1 MAVIAV
7 AGFHHETNTFAPSK
21 ATYDD
26 FVSGGGW
33 PPLTRGAAAAS
44 VVEGINLGLAGFI
57 AAARGAGH
65 RLVPLVWA
73 NATPSA
79 HVTRDAYERIAAA
92 LLEEL
97 GRAETF
103 DAVYLDLHGAM
114 VTEHLDDGEGD
125 LLARV
130 RQRVGSR
137 VPIVA
142 SLDYHAN
149 VTSAMVAAADG
160 LVGYRSYPH
169 IDMAETGARAAV
181 LLERILREGQPPAKA
196 FRQLPFLIPL
206 TAQCTMIEPSVTLF
220 RRLAEI
226 EAQDDI
232 MLTFAG
238 GFPAADIADCGPS
251 VFAYGFDERRTAAAA
266 DTLAREI
273 CDAEGEFQAE
283 FLLPDDGVRR
293 AMARSRRGG
302 PPVIL
307 ADTQDNP
314 GAGGNGDTV
323 GVLEAMLRQGA
334 EGVVGLLIDPASA
347 RRAHEAGAGASLEFA
362 LGATSGLPGHRP
374 CAGRFTVARLGD
386 GAFTGSGPFYKGSK
400 MRLGA
405 MAALTRDKVTV
416 VLASKKVQAADQAM
430 FRCLGIEPPR
440 QRIMAL
446 KSSVH
451 FRADFQPIASEIL
464 VVAAPGPMPA
474 DPAVLP
480 WTKLR
485 RGVRLRPRGPEFG
498 GPVLAGGG

>member
-1 MAVIAV
+1 MAVVAV

-21 ATYDD
+21 ATYED

-33 PPLTRGAAAAS
+33 PALTRGAAAAS
-44 VVEGINLGLAGFI
+44 VVEGINLGMAGFVT
-57 AAARGAGH
+57 AARAAGH

-79 HVTRDAYERIAAA
+79 HVTKDAYERIAAA

-97 GRAETF
+97 GRGEGI

-114 VTEHLDDGEGD
+114 VAEHLDDGEGE

-130 RQRVGSR
+130 RRLVGPR
-137 VPIVA
+137 IPVVV

-149 VTSAMVAAADG
+149 VTPAMVALADG
-160 LVGYRSYPH
+160 LVGYRTYPH
-169 IDMAETGARAAV
+169 IDMADTGKRAAT
-181 LLERILREGQPPAKA
+181 LLDRILREGAAPAKA
-196 FRQLPFLIPL
+196 YRQLPFLIPL
-206 TAQCTMIEPSVTLF
+206 TAQCTMIEPSVMLF

-226 EAQDDI
+226 ETQQDV

-251 VFAYGFDERRTAAAA
+251 VFGFGFDERRVTAAVE
-266 DTLAREI
+266 TLAHEI
-273 CDAEGEFQAE
+273 SDAEGLFQAD
-283 FLLPDDGVRR
+283 FLSPEEGVRR
-293 AMARSRRGG
+293 AMARSQPGG
-302 PPVIL
+302 PPVVL

-323 GVLEAMLRQGA
+323 GVLEAMLAQQA
-334 EGVVGLLIDPASA
+334 DGVVGLLIDAVSA
-347 RRAHEAGAGASLEFA
+347 RRAHDAGQGATLDFA
-362 LGATSGLPGHRP
+362 LGSVSGVSGHVP
-374 CAGRFTVARLGD
+374 CKGRFTVTRLGD
-386 GAFTGSGPFYKGSK
+386 GNFTGSGPFYSGSK
-400 MRLGA
+400 MRLGP
-405 MAALTRDKVTV
+405 MAALTRDNVTV
-416 VLASKKVQAADQAM
+416 VVASKKVQAADQEM
-430 FRCLGIEPPR
+430 FRCVGIEPVR

-451 FRADFQPIASEIL
+451 FRAHFQPIAREIL

-485 RGVRLRPRGPEFG
+485 RGVRLRPK
-498 GPVLAGGG
+498 GPVFAG

>member
-33 PPLTRGAAAAS
+33 PALTRGAAAAQ
-44 VVEGINLGLAGFI
+44 VVEGINLGLAGFVT
-57 AAARGAGH
+57 AARAAGH
-65 RLVPLVWA
+65 KLVPLVWA

-79 HVTRDAYERIAAA
+79 HVTKDAYERIATA
-92 LLEEL
+92 LMEEL
-97 GRAETF
+97 GQADGI
-103 DAVYLDLHGAM
+103 DAVFLDLHGAM
-114 VTEHLDDGEGD
+114 VSEHLDDGEGEII
-125 LLARV
+125 ARV
-130 RQRVGSR
+130 RALVGPR
-137 VPIVA
+137 IPIVV

-149 VTSAMVAAADG
+149 VTPAMIAAADG
-160 LVGYRSYPH
+160 LVGYRTYPH
-169 IDMAETGARAAV
+169 IDMADTGARAYA
-181 LLERILREGQPPAKA
+181 LLERILRKGEAPAKA
-196 FRQLPFLIPL
+196 YRQLGFLIPL
-206 TAQCTMIEPSVTLF
+206 TAQCTMIEPSVRLF
-220 RRLAEI
+220 AELAALER
-226 EAQDDI
+226 DNGVT
-232 MLTFAG
+232 LTFAG

-251 VFAYGFDERRTAAAA
+251 VFGYGFDQMRVNAAVEG
-266 DTLAREI
+266 LARTI
-273 CDAEGEFQAE
+273 AGAEGAFQAE
-283 FLLPDDGVRR
+283 FLEPDEAVRR
-293 AMARSRRGG
+293 AMARSEPGG

-323 GVLEAMLRQGA
+323 GVLEAMLRQKA

-347 RRAHEAGAGASLEFA
+347 RQAHDAGAGATMEFA
-362 LGATSGLPGHRP
+362 LGSVSGVPGHVP
-374 CAGRFTVARLGD
+374 CKGPFTVTRLGD
-386 GAFTGSGPFYKGSK
+386 GVFTGSGPFYSGSK
-400 MRLGA
+400 MRLGP

-416 VLASKKVQAADQAM
+416 VVASRKVQAADQEM
-430 FRCLGIEPPR
+430 FRCLGIEPAR

-451 FRADFQPIASEIL
+451 FRAHFQPIAREIL

-485 RGVRLRPRGPEFG
+485 RGVRLRPNGPAF
-498 GPVLAGGG
+498 AG